1 MLKKFSNLP
10 LSSKLILTYSTIFLT
25 TLILASFFIYSM
37 IGKSLEENIENE
49 LRNTTGM
56 IMNMVKTAATVS
68 IKTHLRSVAEC
79 NKVSVEHFY
88 NQYKVGLIS
97 EDEAKKKARTILLAQ
112 TIGETGYI
120 YCINSKGIL
129 VIHPKKPLVGVN
141 ISNYDFARKQ
151 MKKKE
156 GYIEYD
162 WSNPGEKKAR
172 PKALYMTY
180 FKPWDWII
188 SVSSYREEFSD
199 LINVE
204 LFEENIKSICLGKT
218 GYAYVID
225 SRGNLIIHPKLQGTN
240 IFNQEDTQG
249 HKFIQEL
256 CNKKK
261 GQIIYPWKNPGEK
274 KPREKLV
281 VFDYIPELDWIVASS
296 SYFDEFYTP
305 LIYVRNVIIVTV
317 LLALIVMFILTM
329 KISSSIVLPLQLLM
343 KKFKIASEGDLT
355 VRMGKSSDDE
365 IGQLSDYF
373 NNFMEKLEIANRLKV
388 EKESAEA
395 ANRAKSE
402 FLANM
407 SHEIRTPM
415 NGVIGM
421 TTILMDTELT
431 EEQREYVDT
440 ISKCADNLLGV
451 INDILD
457 FSKIEAGKLELEIVD
472 FDLRETIEDMMDIL
486 AIKAHDKELELSYHI
501 SYELSSLFR
510 GDPGRL
516 RQILINLINNA
527 IKFTKK
533 GEVNLRVTLKEDTEK
548 YSVIYFEVT
557 DTGIGIPET
566 RMEKL
571 FKTFSQVDTSTT
583 RKYGGTGLGLVISK
597 QLTEM
602 MGGEIGVRS
611 KEGKGSI
618 FWFTARFEKQH
629 KTEKAIYILPE
640 DIKDK
645 RILIVDDNK
654 TNRTVL
660 KEYIKSWGG
669 TSEEASGGVE
679 ALGKLYQASAEKK
692 PFEIALLDMAMP
704 EMDGETLGKQIKQ
717 APCLGNIILIML
729 TSVGKYG
736 DKEHIKK
743 IGFDSYMSK
752 PVKRAQL
759 YNCLL
764 STVGQKTE
772 EESVKE
778 VSNQNI
784 ILKES
789 KHKAR
794 ILVVEDNQINQK
806 VALHFLHKFGLR
818 GDATANGQEAVTVL
832 RTIPYD
838 LVLMDVQMPVMDGL
852 KATRIIRDPESD
864 VKNHHIP
871 IIGMTA
877 HAMKGDREKCLEA
890 GMNGYVTKPVDP
902 EQLLLAI
909 KEHISLEVIKTTDEV
924 ISEKFIRENKDIFD
938 GDKFRSRIGDEELC
952 KEIIDDALESVPQQ
966 IEELKNLLKENNI
979 EQILFAAHKLKGIC
993 SNINAHLM
1001 SQAAYEIE
1009 KAGKEGNIDKVSSY
1023 ISRLEEEFK
1032 RFVEQIKLIK

>member
-1 MLKKFSNLP
+1 
-10 LSSKLILTYSTIFLT
+10 
-25 TLILASFFIYSM
+25 
-37 IGKSLEENIENE
+37 
-49 LRNTTGM
+49 
-56 IMNMVKTAATVS
+56 
-68 IKTHLRSVAEC
+68 
-79 NKVSVEHFY
+79 
-88 NQYKVGLIS
+88 
-97 EDEAKKKARTILLAQ
+97 
-112 TIGETGYI
+112 
-120 YCINSKGIL
+120 
-129 VIHPKKPLVGVN
+129 
-141 ISNYDFARKQ
+141 
-151 MKKKE
+151 
-156 GYIEYD
+156 
-162 WSNPGEKKAR
+162 
-172 PKALYMTY
+172 
-180 FKPWDWII
+180 
-188 SVSSYREEFSD
+188 
-199 LINVE
+199 
-204 LFEENIKSICLGKT
+204 
-218 GYAYVID
+218 
-225 SRGNLIIHPKLQGTN
+225 
-240 IFNQEDTQG
+240 
-249 HKFIQEL
+249 
-256 CNKKK
+256 
-261 GQIIYPWKNPGEK
+261 
-274 KPREKLV
+274 
-281 VFDYIPELDWIVASS
+281 
-296 SYFDEFYTP
+296 
-305 LIYVRNVIIVTV
+305 
-317 LLALIVMFILTM
+317 
-329 KISSSIVLPLQLLM
+329 
-343 KKFKIASEGDLT
+343 
-355 VRMGKSSDDE
+355 
-365 IGQLSDYF
+365 
-373 NNFMEKLEIANRLKV
+373 
-388 EKESAEA
+388 
-395 ANRAKSE
+395 
-402 FLANM
+402 
-407 SHEIRTPM
+407 
-415 NGVIGM
+415 
-421 TTILMDTELT
+421 
-431 EEQREYVDT
+431 
-440 ISKCADNLLGV
+440 LLGV

-486 AIKAHDKELELSYHI
+486 AMKAHDKELELSYHI

-533 GEVNLRVTLKEDTEK
+533 GEVSLRVNLKEDTET

-557 DTGIGIPET
+557 DTGIGIPEAC
-566 RMEKL
+566 MEKL
-571 FKTFSQVDTSTT
+571 FQSFSQVDTSTT
-583 RKYGGTGLGLVISK
+583 REYGGTGLGLVISK
-597 QLTEM
+597 QLAEM
-602 MGGEIGVRS
+602 MGGEIGVSS
-611 KEGKGSI
+611 KEGNGST
-618 FWFTARFEKQH
+618 FWFTARFEKQQ

-717 APCLGNIILIML
+717 APCLNNIILIML

-736 DKEHIKK
+736 DKVHLKK
-743 IGFDSYMSK
+743 IGFDAYLSK

-764 STVGQKTE
+764 SIVGEKTE

-794 ILVVEDNQINQK
+794 VLVVEDNQINQK

-818 GDATANGQEAVTVL
+818 GDATANGQEAVTAL

-852 KATRIIRDPESD
+852 KATRIIRDPDSE

-909 KEHISLEVIKTTDEV
+909 KEHIALEVIKTTDE
-924 ISEKFIRENKDIFD
+924 ITSEKFIRENKDIFD
-938 GDKFRSRIGDEELC
+938 RDKFLSRIGDEELC
-952 KEIIDDALESVPQQ
+952 KELIDDALESVPQQ
-966 IEELKNLLKENNI
+966 IEELKNLLKKI
-979 EQILFAAHKLKGIC
+979 ILNRYYLQH
-993 SNINAHLM
+993 IN
-1001 SQAAYEIE
+1001 
-1009 KAGKEGNIDKVSSY
+1009 
-1023 ISRLEEEFK
+1023 
-1032 RFVEQIKLIK
+1032 

>member
-1 MLKKFSNLP
+1 
-10 LSSKLILTYSTIFLT
+10 
-25 TLILASFFIYSM
+25 M
-37 IGKSLEENIENE
+37 IEKSLEENIENE

-97 EDEAKKKARTILLAQ
+97 EDEAKKQARTILLAQ

-151 MKKKE
+151 MEKKE

-188 SVSSYREEFSD
+188 SVSSYREEFSN

-204 LFEENIKSICLGKT
+204 LFEENIKSIRLGKT

-225 SRGNLIIHPKLQGTN
+225 SSGNLIIHPKLQGTN

-256 CNKKK
+256 CNKKN
-261 GQIIYPWKNPGEK
+261 GHIIYPWKNPGEET
-274 KPREKLV
+274 PREKLV

-296 SYFDEFYTP
+296 SYFEEFYSP

-317 LLALIVMFILTM
+317 LLTLLVMFILTM

-343 KKFKIASEGDLT
+343 KKFKIAAKGNMN
-355 VRMGKSSDDE
+355 VRMEKNSNDE

-373 NNFMEKLEIANRLKV
+373 NNFMEKLEVANRLKV
-388 EKESAEA
+388 EKEAAEA

-431 EEQREYVDT
+431 PEQREYVDT

-501 SYELSSLFR
+501 SYKLHSLFR

-583 RKYGGTGLGLVISK
+583 REYGGTGLGLVISK

-611 KEGKGSI
+611 NEGKGSI

-629 KTEKAIYILPE
+629 ETEKAIYILPE

-645 RILIVDDNK
+645 RLLIVDDNK
-654 TNRTVL
+654 INRTVL

-669 TSEEASGGVE
+669 TSEEASGGAE

-692 PFEIALLDMAMP
+692 PFEIAILDMAMP

-743 IGFDSYMSK
+743 IGFDSYLSK

-764 STVGQKTE
+764 STVGQKTGE
-772 EESVKE
+772 KSVKKDIE
-778 VSNQNI
+778 QNI
-784 ILKES
+784 AIKDS
-789 KHKAR
+789 KLKAR

-806 VALHFLHKFGLR
+806 VALHFLNKFGLR
-818 GDATANGQEAVTVL
+818 GDATANGQEALTAL

-864 VKNHHIP
+864 VKNHRIP

-890 GMNGYVTKPVDP
+890 GMNGYVPKPVDP
-902 EQLLLAI
+902 EQLLIAI
-909 KEHISLEVIKTTDEV
+909 KNHLPLEVIETTEEV
-924 ISEKFIRENKDIFD
+924 ISEKSITENKEILDMN
-938 GDKFRSRIGDEELC
+938 KFLSRIGDEELC
-952 KEIIDDALESVPQQ
+952 KELINDALESVPQQ

-979 EQILFAAHKLKGIC
+979 EQILFTAHKVKGIC
-993 SNINAHLM
+993 SNINAHLL
-1001 SQAAYEIE
+1001 SQAGYEIE
-1009 KAGKEGNIDKVSSY
+1009 KAGKEGDIDKISSY